1 MIRSSLVLS
10 GTAASLFLVAGAA
23 PGHAAE
29 RRPREDAVKATWYGG
44 AFHGRLTASGA
55 RFNQNA
61 LTAAHPHLP
70 LGSRVRVTRQ
80 DTGASVVVTIN
91 DRQPAAR
98 GRSIDLA
105 RGAAERI
112 GLVQRGTGWVTL
124 RPAAGDQPV
133 EVAEAPEEAAPA
145 LNPLPPNPPRR
156 GPPRKPPARP

>member
-1 MIRSSLVLS
+1 MIRSHLVLS
-10 GTAASLFLVAGAA
+10 GTAASLLLVAGAT

-44 AFHGRLTASGA
+44 AFHGRLTASGV

-61 LTAAHPHLP
+61 MTAAHPFLP

-91 DRQPAAR
+91 DRQPAAGR
-98 GRSIDLA
+98 RSIDLA

-124 RPAAGDQPV
+124 QPTASDQPV
-133 EVAEAPEEAAPA
+133 EVAEASEGAAPLA
-145 LNPLPPNPPRR
+145 RLSPLNPPRR

>member
-1 MIRSSLVLS
+1 MTRSALILS
-10 GTAASLFLVAGAA
+10 GTAASLLLVADAA

-61 LTAAHPHLP
+61 MTAAHPSLP

-91 DRQPAAR
+91 DRQPAAG

-112 GLVQRGTGWVTL
+112 GLVQRGTGWGTR
-124 RPAAGDQPV
+124 RPEAGGQPV
-133 EVAEAPEEAAPA
+133 EVAEAPDDAAPRPS
-145 LNPLPPNPPRR
+145 PLNPPRR
-156 GPPRKPPARP
+156 DPPRRPPARP